1 MAELKK
7 EGTVKKILVTG
18 CLAERYQKQ
27 LKEEIPEID
36 GVMGIGANSDIVSV
50 VEKICQGE
58 EYESFR
64 TFADVFGPRYHINA
78 IIGIIFSVGLF
89 MFGNLLFKTHKT
101 AKTLA
106 CVIGISYVI
115 SMLTQLF
122 LVSSKIYP
130 WLQEHAEQLE
140 ISDVTG
146 LVSSTMTFSIIL
158 NVVLTIGL
166 YIGLYFKLKTQ
177 KY

>member
-1 MAELKK
+1 LTPVVVLLLSWGVDSLLTALPFGGFTHYIKSFR
-7 EGTVKKILVTG
+7 LV
-18 CLAERYQKQ
+18 
-27 LKEEIPEID
+27 
-36 GVMGIGANSDIVSV
+36 DIV
-50 VEKICQGE
+50 ENFAIEIGDMTEADMTGE

-106 CVIGISYVI
+106 CMIGISYVI